1 MGMKC
6 PSTRGSAPF
15 LLHLLRPEAPA
26 PLASLGLI
34 EMQILENQQ
43 RPSQRGTPQ
52 HGNYVLMSPLC
63 GSKWS
68 LMLLNLILNC
78 GFQTSLYI
86 RICSL
91 AFKGQILELDTQR
104 LRFVCCQWDLRI
116 CILYFSRRGASIPFY
131 HFPPHNGSDGVL
143 LDL

>member
-34 EMQILENQQ
+34 EMQILENQR
-43 RPSQRGTPQ
+43 RPSQRGPPQ

-68 LMLLNLILNC
+68 LMLVNFILNC